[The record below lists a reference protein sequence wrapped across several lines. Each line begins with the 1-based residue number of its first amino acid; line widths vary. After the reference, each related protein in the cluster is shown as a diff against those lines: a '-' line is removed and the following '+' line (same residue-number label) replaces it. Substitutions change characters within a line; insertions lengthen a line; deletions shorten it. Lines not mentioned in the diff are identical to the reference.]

1 MKNVRKEV
9 FLNCIPA
16 MFCMVISGLNT
27 IIDGLFIG
35 GNIGEDGLAAINI
48 AWPVPAFIISSGI
61 GIGVGSGICYVSSHG
76 KKQEREAKEFLK
88 NLFESK
94 QDYLRNSLQDLQLPK
109 DALKIERAVS
119 EYLNKL
125 FDENGEFR
133 MQLTQSEDYILQSA
147 LSLLNAQQ
155 AILSEVSMVKEQK
168 AEPKQHTI
176 NKNAIQSNGLSKEA
190 VPYSIGASAAGGVI
204 GGVVIGTWG
213 AVFGSIAGTAL
224 ALYFA
229 ANKEKQITKSKLQ
242 TVKQATSQPNQK
254 LDVEKF
260 IRIVAGVCESIDN
273 LIETFRAQI
282 NRVIDKYE
290 QRPKPTLETNFKS
303 ILEGIQSLIGYK
315 LTHDEDL
322 TELLDNYDLEIVEY
336 KGDNVNLFEEISSPT
351 AQHPKMVVPAIVKGG
366 NVVLRGKVFIP
377 EK

>member
-1 MKNVRKEV
+1 M
-9 FLNCIPA
+9 
-16 MFCMVISGLNT
+16 
-27 IIDGLFIG
+27 
-35 GNIGEDGLAAINI
+35 
-48 AWPVPAFIISSGI
+48 
-61 GIGVGSGICYVSSHG
+61 
-76 KKQEREAKEFLK
+76 AKEFLK

-204 GGVVIGTWG
+204 GGVVIGTWELCS
-213 AVFGSIAGTAL
+213 APLQEQLSLSTL
-224 ALYFA
+224 Q
-229 ANKEKQITKSKLQ
+229 QIKKSKS
-242 TVKQATSQPNQK
+242 VNQNYRQLSK
-254 LDVEKF
+254 LHL
-260 IRIVAGVCESIDN
+260 N
-273 LIETFRAQI
+273 QI
-282 NRVIDKYE
+282 KNW
-290 QRPKPTLETNFKS
+290 
-303 ILEGIQSLIGYK
+303 
-315 LTHDEDL
+315 
-322 TELLDNYDLEIVEY
+322 
-336 KGDNVNLFEEISSPT
+336 
-351 AQHPKMVVPAIVKGG
+351 M
-366 NVVLRGKVFIP
+366 
-377 EK
+377 